1 MNAREQL
8 IAIKAILWKEV
19 LRFSRLWVQTILPP
33 MITTALYFVIF
44 GQVIGSQI
52 SDLHGFHYM
61 DYIVPGLILMAV
73 ITNSYGNVVAS
84 FYSSKFQRNIEE
96 MLVSPLPNHL
106 IMIGF
111 IGGGL
116 ARGIA
121 VGGAVTAVSM
131 FFSTIPMHNLWVAI
145 SVLLLTSTLFSLGG
159 LINAIYATSFDD
171 ITVVPTFVLTPLT
184 YLGGVFYTVAMLP
197 PFWQSVS
204 LANPILYMIN
214 AFRYG
219 LLGVSDVNLGVAYMT
234 MLGFNAALFWYAL
247 HLLNRGYGVR
257 T

>member
-1 MNAREQL
+1 
-8 IAIKAILWKEV
+8 
-19 LRFSRLWVQTILPP
+19 

-44 GQVIGSQI
+44 GRLIGSQI
-52 SDLHGFHYM
+52 SDVNGFHYM

-84 FYSSKFQRNIEE
+84 FYSSKFQRHIEE
-96 MLVSPLPNHL
+96 MLVSPLPNYL

-111 IGGGL
+111 VGGGL

-121 VGGAVTAVSM
+121 VGGAVTVVSL
-131 FFSTIPMHNLWVAI
+131 FFTTIPLHNLWVAI

-171 ITVVPTFVLTPLT
+171 ITVIPTFVLTPLT

-197 PFWQSVS
+197 PFWQGISM
-204 LANPILYMIN
+204 ANPILYMVN

-219 LLGVSDVNLGVAYMT
+219 LLGVSDVNLGVAFMAIV
-234 MLGFNAALFWYAL
+234 GFNVVFFWYAL

>member
-1 MNAREQL
+1 MSWREQL

-19 LRFSRLWVQTILPP
+19 LRFARLWLQTILPP

-44 GQVIGSQI
+44 GRLIGSQI
-52 SDLHGFHYM
+52 SDMDGFPYM

-96 MLVSPLPNHL
+96 MLVSPLPNYL

-111 IGGGL
+111 VGGGL

-121 VGGAVTAVSM
+121 VGGAVTIVSL
-131 FFSTIPMHNLWVAI
+131 FFTTIPLHNLWVAI
-145 SVLLLTSTLFSLGG
+145 SVLVLTSILFSLGG

-171 ITVVPTFVLTPLT
+171 ITVIPTFVLTPLT

-197 PFWQSVS
+197 PFWQSIS
-204 LANPILYMIN
+204 LANPILYMVN

-219 LLGVSDVNLGVAYMT
+219 LLGVSDVNLGVAYMAII
-234 MLGFNAALFWYAL
+234 GFISVLFWYAL
-247 HLLNRGYGVR
+247 SLLNRGYGVR

>member
-1 MNAREQL
+1 MNGREQL

-44 GQVIGSQI
+44 GRLIGSQI
-52 SDLHGFHYM
+52 SDVNGFHYM

-84 FYSSKFQRNIEE
+84 FYSAKFQRHIEE
-96 MLVSPLPNHL
+96 MLVSPLPNYL

-111 IGGGL
+111 VGGGL

-121 VGGAVTAVSM
+121 VGGAVTVVSL
-131 FFSTIPMHNLWVAI
+131 FFTTIPLHNLWIAI

-171 ITVVPTFVLTPLT
+171 ITVIPTFVLTPLT
-184 YLGGVFYTVAMLP
+184 YLGGVFYTVTMLP
-197 PFWQSVS
+197 PFWQSISMV
-204 LANPILYMIN
+204 NPILYMVN

-219 LLGVSDVNLGVAYMT
+219 LLGVSDVNLGVAFMAIVS
-234 MLGFNAALFWYAL
+234 FNVVLFWYAL
-247 HLLNRGYGVR
+247 NLLNRGYGVR

>member
-1 MNAREQL
+1 MNGREQL

-44 GQVIGSQI
+44 GRLIGSQI
-52 SDLHGFHYM
+52 SDVNGFHYM

-84 FYSSKFQRNIEE
+84 FYSAKFQRHIEE
-96 MLVSPLPNHL
+96 MLVSPLPNYL
-106 IMIGF
+106 IMAGF
-111 IGGGL
+111 VGGGL
-116 ARGIA
+116 ARGLA
-121 VGGAVTAVSM
+121 VGGAVTVVSL
-131 FFSTIPMHNLWVAI
+131 FFTTIPLHNLWIAI
-145 SVLLLTSTLFSLGG
+145 SVLLLTSILFSLGG

-171 ITVVPTFVLTPLT
+171 ITVIPTFVLTPLT
-184 YLGGVFYTVAMLP
+184 YLGGVFYTVTMLP

-204 LANPILYMIN
+204 MANPILYMVN

-219 LLGVSDVNLGVAYMT
+219 LLGVSDVNLGVAFMA
-234 MLGFNAALFWYAL
+234 MVGFNVVAFWYAL
-247 HLLNRGYGVR
+247 NLLNRGYGVR

>member
-1 MNAREQL
+1 MNGREQL

-44 GQVIGSQI
+44 GRLIGSQI
-52 SDLHGFHYM
+52 SDVNGFHYM

-84 FYSSKFQRNIEE
+84 FYSAKFQRHIEE
-96 MLVSPLPNHL
+96 MLVSPLPNYL

-111 IGGGL
+111 VGGGL

-121 VGGAVTAVSM
+121 VGGAVTVVSL
-131 FFSTIPMHNLWVAI
+131 FFTTIPLHNLWIAI

-171 ITVVPTFVLTPLT
+171 ITVIPTFVLTPLT
-184 YLGGVFYTVAMLP
+184 YLGGVFYTVTMLP

-204 LANPILYMIN
+204 MANPILYMVN

-219 LLGVSDVNLGVAYMT
+219 LLGVSDVNLGVAYMAIV
-234 MLGFNAALFWYAL
+234 GFNVVLFWYAL
-247 HLLNRGYGVR
+247 NLLNRGYGVR

>member
-1 MNAREQL
+1 MNGREQL

-44 GQVIGSQI
+44 GRLIGSQI
-52 SDLHGFHYM
+52 KDVNGFHYM

-96 MLVSPLPNHL
+96 MLVSPLPNYL
-106 IMIGF
+106 IMAGF
-111 IGGGL
+111 VGGGL

-121 VGGAVTAVSM
+121 VGGAVTVVSL
-131 FFSTIPMHNLWVAI
+131 FFTTIPLHNLWIAI
-145 SVLLLTSTLFSLGG
+145 SVLVLTSILFSLGG

-171 ITVVPTFVLTPLT
+171 ITVIPTFVLTPLT

-197 PFWQSVS
+197 PFWQEISMV
-204 LANPILYMIN
+204 NPILYMVN

-219 LLGVSDVNLGVAYMT
+219 LLGVSDVNLGVAFMAIV
-234 MLGFNAALFWYAL
+234 GFNVVLCWYAL
-247 HLLNRGYGVR
+247 NLLNRGYGVR

>member
-1 MNAREQL
+1 MNGREQL

-19 LRFSRLWVQTILPP
+19 LRFSRLWIQTILPP

-44 GQVIGSQI
+44 GRLIGSQI
-52 SDLHGFHYM
+52 KDVNGFHYM

-84 FYSSKFQRNIEE
+84 FYSAKFQRNIEE
-96 MLVSPLPNHL
+96 MLVSPLPNYL

-111 IGGGL
+111 VGGGL

-121 VGGAVTAVSM
+121 VGGAVTVVSL
-131 FFSTIPMHNLWVAI
+131 FFTIIPLHNLPVAI

-171 ITVVPTFVLTPLT
+171 ITVIPTFVLTPLT
-184 YLGGVFYTVAMLP
+184 YLGGVFYTVSMLP

-204 LANPILYMIN
+204 MVNPILYMVN

-219 LLGVSDVNLGVAYMT
+219 LLGVSDVNLAVAFMAIV
-234 MLGFNAALFWYAL
+234 GFNVVFFWYAL

>member
-1 MNAREQL
+1 MNGREQL
-8 IAIKAILWKEV
+8 IALKAILWKEI
-19 LRFSRLWVQTILPP
+19 LRFSRIWVQTILPA

-44 GQVIGSQI
+44 GRLIGSQI
-52 SDLHGFHYM
+52 SDVHGFHYM

-84 FYSSKFQRNIEE
+84 FYSAKFQRNIEE
-96 MLVSPLPNHL
+96 MLVSPLPNYL

-111 IGGGL
+111 VGGGL

-121 VGGAVTAVSM
+121 VGGAVTVVSL
-131 FFSTIPMHNLWVAI
+131 FFTTIPLHNIWVAV
-145 SVLLLTSTLFSLGG
+145 SVLLLTSILFSLGG

-171 ITVVPTFVLTPLT
+171 ITVIPTFVLTPLT

-197 PFWQSVS
+197 PFWQSIS
-204 LANPILYMIN
+204 LANPILYMVN

-219 LLGVSDVNLGVAYMT
+219 LLGVSDVSLVTAY
-234 MLGFNAALFWYAL
+234 LAIVGFIVGLFWYAL
-247 HLLNRGYGVR
+247 YLLNRGYGVR